1 MKNKK
6 IVSMLLVTAGL
17 VSLVSGSAKANGIK
31 TDQKKDSSLSSSSEH
46 EPITMMVIYQDV
58 EGFRDLV
65 HEKYPE
71 INLQFEV

>member
-6 IVSMLLVTAGL
+6 IVSILLVTVGL

-31 TDQKKDSSLSSSSEH
+31 TYQKNDSSLSSSSEH
-46 EPITMMVIYQDV
+46 EPLTMMVIYQDV
-58 EGFRDLV
+58 EEFRDLV

>member
-31 TDQKKDSSLSSSSEH
+31 TDQKNDSSLSSSSEH

-71 INLQFEV
+71 INLQL